1 MSQYADLHVH
11 TNHSDGLYTPEQVVE
26 IALKKGIKVL
36 AIADHDTTSGYDEAL
51 KYVSEEE
58 LTLVP
63 AVELS
68 TAQNGTE
75 LHILGY
81 LINHENPAFARRT
94 KEFRQDRLLRGERI
108 VEKLNEQGIELSMDT
123 VRRIAGK
130 STLGR
135 PHIADAL
142 VEQEYVRTFNEAF
155 ARYLGLHAPAYVP
168 KFHITPEQGIQI
180 VHEAGGVAVLAHPGT
195 LDRDDLIPELASMGL
210 DGIEAI
216 YPLHS
221 YHVAKKYQ
229 TMAADLGL
237 FFTGGSDCHGRPD
250 SRMAIGSVTVPKQCY
265 DDLLA
270 AKERRSS

>member
-1 MSQYADLHVH
+1 M
-11 TNHSDGLYTPEQVVE
+11 
-26 IALKKGIKVL
+26 
-36 AIADHDTTSGYDEAL
+36 
-51 KYVSEEE
+51 
-58 LTLVP
+58 VP

-68 TAQNGTE
+68 TAQDGTE

-81 LINHENPAFARRT
+81 LIDHENPAFARRT
-94 KEFRQDRLLRGERI
+94 SEFRQERLLRGEKI
-108 VEKLNEQGIELSMDT
+108 VKKLNELGIELSMDT
-123 VRRIAGK
+123 VRRKAGN

-135 PHIADAL
+135 PHVADAL
-142 VEQEYVRTFNEAF
+142 IEQEYVRTFNEAF
-155 ARYLGLHAPAYVP
+155 ARYLGYHAPAYVP
-168 KFHITPEQGIQI
+168 KFHLTPEQGIQI

-195 LDRDDLIPELASMGL
+195 LDRDDLIPELASVGL

-221 YHVAKKYQ
+221 HHGVMKYK

-237 FFTGGSDCHGRPD
+237 IYTGGSDCHGRPD
-250 SRMAIGSVTVPKQCY
+250 SRTAIGSVTVPKQCY

>member
-1 MSQYADLHVH
+1 MKRYADLHVH
-11 TNHSDGLYTPEQVVE
+11 TNHSDGLYTPEQVVK
-26 IALKKGIKVL
+26 IAIEKGIKVL
-36 AIADHDTTSGYDEAL
+36 AIADHDTTTAYDEAL
-51 KYVSEEE
+51 KYVAEEE
-58 LTLVP
+58 LTLIP

-81 LINHENPAFARRT
+81 LMDHKNPAFARKT
-94 KEFRQDRLLRGERI
+94 KEFRQERLVRGEKI
-108 VEKLNEQGIELSMDT
+108 VEKLNELGIELSMDT
-123 VRRIAGK
+123 VRRVAGK

-155 ARYLGLHAPAYVP
+155 ARYLGYHAPAYVP

-180 VHEAGGVAVLAHPGT
+180 IHEAGGVAVLAHPGT
-195 LDRDDLIPELASMGL
+195 LARDDLIPGLASVGL

-221 YHVAKKYQ
+221 HHVVKKYM

-237 FFTGGSDCHGRPD
+237 IFTGGSDCHGRPD

-270 AKERRSS
+270 VKEKRSS